1 MREVFEVEAASENG
15 CTQLTLPAAPY
26 AMLDALER
34 LRLEPGET
42 PRWELLKSYDAW
54 HIYQYMDQEDGSLAD
69 LNALAQRLALL
80 KDQEFAIIEGLAAME
95 PGPLGQSIP
104 LSRLIDMAY
113 STDCCHLVEGVVTD
127 AQLGRFCAESG
138 FVPGADS
145 LTGEMFELLDFER
158 IGKQFGEAEG
168 GVFTRGGYV
177 QRREELK
184 QVYKTLDFTPKK
196 PDYTMLAELPDGS
209 RIKLP
214 TPPGKTMADE
224 PAQCVDCATPSLT
237 GLTAML
243 STLDMLARRMVE
255 LEVDGELT
263 KYKALLEAVHC
274 QDMIQALTLADG
286 LDQYTFSPKLLE
298 PEDVAFECLRTMLPG
313 NEVELLTPY
322 LDLRRYAQAALDQ
335 TDGLLTRHGMIQ
347 RTADQPAQTM
357 DRETESNELEM
368 M

>member
-127 AQLGRFCAESG
+127 AQLGRFCAENG
-138 FVPGADS
+138 FAPEVENLPDAA
-145 LTGEMFELLDFER
+145 FELLDFGK
-158 IGKQFGEAEG
+158 IGRQFREIEG
-168 GVFTRGGYV
+168 GVELRSRFWIGYGLV
-177 QRREELK
+177 NG
-184 QVYKTLDFTPKK
+184 QVVKL
-196 PDYTMLAELPDGS
+196 LPDGVQVPKEAPMGLFAHNLKEFGHLAA
-209 RIKLP
+209 IL
-214 TPPGKTMADE
+214 
-224 PAQCVDCATPSLT
+224 PSL
-237 GLTAML
+237 
-243 STLDMLARRMVE
+243 
-255 LEVDGELT
+255 
-263 KYKALLEAVHC
+263 
-274 QDMIQALTLADG
+274 
-286 LDQYTFSPKLLE
+286 
-298 PEDVAFECLRTMLPG
+298 
-313 NEVELLTPY
+313 
-322 LDLRRYAQAALDQ
+322 YAEEKD
-335 TDGLLTRHGMIQ
+335 
-347 RTADQPAQTM
+347 
-357 DRETESNELEM
+357 NW
-368 M
+368 